1 MYVHAW
7 QHVSDRWLCFYERSG
22 EQFVY
27 GTWRGGVGVGEGIEQ
42 RRESKGEREGW
53 EEGEG

>member
-1 MYVHAW
+1 MFMHGSMSLIDGCVFTRE
-7 QHVSDRWLCFYERSG
+7 VESSLYE
-22 EQFVY
+22 
-27 GTWRGGVGVGEGIEQ
+27 TWRGGVGVGEGIEQ